1 MTRDAALS
9 ITPEFSAGIEPR
21 ISIGHL
27 IRRAQQFNTKCWI
40 DEFGSELTGPQ
51 YAVLAAVARW
61 AGIDQTRAGELASL
75 DKSTGAD
82 VINRLT
88 SMGWL
93 IRVNDTGDRRKRV
106 LRLSSPARAALRD
119 ITPRV
124 QKVHGKLLAGF
135 TAGDAGE
142 FIRLL
147 AKVAYRSTSDVGP
160 EPTQTDADVIGIS
173 TAPGHL
179 LRRSLQVHT
188 QLWGTFVGEDLTGP
202 QYAVLATL
210 IRHGEMDQKR
220 LGELA
225 SLDKSVVGD
234 VVDRLSRKKWLTKDR
249 DPADGRRRI
258 LHVSDEGR
266 DVVRRASPGVSE
278 VQESLMKPLSAKES
292 VDLIRMLTRIPD
304 ATGPSD
310 GA

>member
-1 MTRDAALS
+1 MTRDAALY

-27 IRRAQQFNTKCWI
+27 MRRAQQFNTKCWI

-61 AGIDQTRAGELASL
+61 AGIDQTGAGELASL

-93 IRVNDTGDRRKRV
+93 IRGGDTGDRRKRV
-106 LRLSSPARAALRD
+106 LSLSMPARVALRD

-124 QKVHGKLLAGF
+124 QGVHGKLLVGF
-135 TAGDAGE
+135 TSADAVE
-142 FIRLL
+142 FVRLL
-147 AKVAYRSTSDVGP
+147 AKVAYRSATDVGP
-160 EPTQTDADVIGIS
+160 EPTQTEADVIGIS

-188 QLWGTFVGEDLTGP
+188 QLWGALVEEDMTSP

-234 VVDRLSRKKWLTKDR
+234 VVDRLARKEWLTKNR

-258 LHVSDEGR
+258 LNVSDEGR
-266 DVVRRASPGVSE
+266 KVIRRASPGVLQ
-278 VQESLMKPLSAKES
+278 VQESLMEPLSVEES
-292 VDLIRMLTRIPD
+292 ADLVRMLTCIPD
-304 ATGPSD
+304 ATGPTTGD
-310 GA
+310 